1 MQTKLSVY
9 CERVIEAGWLASL
22 IIVPLFFDVYTERVF
37 EEDKTPLLRSIV
49 LLMIAAWIIRWLE
62 ERRNSAPATEDR
74 QSVWQRIYQ
83 TPILLPALI
92 LAGVYILSTALS
104 IVPRVS
110 FWGAYIRRQ
119 GLYSNL
125 SYIVVFLLL
134 LDTLRTR
141 DQLNRLIT
149 VILLTSLPASLYG
162 VVQHYG
168 LDPLPWGGDVITR
181 VSSVAGNP
189 IFIAAYLIMVVPLTL
204 VRVLELFHRLITDE
218 SDDTMIGPALLAGA
232 YLFLLLIQLI
242 TIMFSQSRGPWL
254 GLGAGLLFF
263 VLIYALRQRVRWLTL
278 SAIALTIA
286 GSLFLVTFNLPN
298 TPLEPLREMPYIG
311 RLGQVFQ
318 TESGT
323 GKVRVLIWEGAV
335 DLITANPMR
344 LVTGYGLEAMYVAYN
359 PYYPPDLAH
368 VEARN
373 ASPDRSHNETFDSLV
388 TTGLL
393 GFAAYMLLFGS
404 LIYYALRWLGMVQT
418 TRHRNAFIGTW
429 IGGGLVGA
437 VLPWFLDHSFR
448 FLGVGLPA
456 GIATGIILYLITY
469 ALLHLDYEPPPASR
483 YNLLLM
489 GLLAGVIAHFIE
501 IHFGIAIAATRT
513 HFWTYA
519 ALIVLT
525 GVPLI
530 RDKTEPVRTAA
541 VPPPRP
547 SQKRAK
553 RRRRKKGQQAKD
565 FSRAAR
571 SQANWY
577 KTTLPL
583 SLLMGLL
590 LIVIVFDFVSPQ
602 FQISAKNYIMLWMFI
617 GVWAISGL
625 IIISERAEGEE
636 NNAWWQR
643 SVLYAGVTL
652 SILLVY
658 VLIHLAWIRQP
669 ATGTLTL
676 QRVVAMTGH
685 LANVV
690 TLLYFF
696 VFVLILLVAGAMLTN
711 RHLPVA
717 LVRQQMSLA
726 YPFVAV
732 IVLLPLI
739 VTLNLNIS
747 RADIYNKQG
756 SAYERNNAW
765 DGAIVLYQKAL
776 EQQPHQDRYFLNLGR
791 AYLEKSRQA
800 KDDAERES
808 LLQESLN
815 VLLRAQRTSP
825 LNTDHTRNLASLH
838 RAWSEMSKDPQVR
851 EEKWQKADQYYAK
864 AHELS
869 PHNAQILNEWAS
881 LYMGHKDYDK
891 ALEKLQYSLELDQE
905 YVDTYL
911 LLGNVYLAQN
921 KFPDAESALRMATK
935 IAPKSMQ
942 AWSAL
947 GYVYSRENKVQEA
960 ISANETALTINP
972 RDFISHRNLALLYK
986 NTGDVARALQ
996 EAQAALSV
1004 APDKEKQAIQGF
1016 ISQLQAQIS
1025 TSQGGGS

>member
-49 LLMIAAWIIRWLE
+49 LLMIAAWIIRRLE
-62 ERRNSAPATEDR
+62 ENRNSAPAQEGR
-74 QSVWQRIYQ
+74 PSLWQRIKE
-83 TPILLPALI
+83 TPILLPTLI
-92 LAGVYILSTALS
+92 LASVYVLSTALS

-110 FWGAYIRRQ
+110 LWGAYIRRQ

-125 SYIVVFLLL
+125 SYIVIFLLL

-149 VILLTSLPASLYG
+149 IIILTSLPASLYG

-204 VRVLELFHRLITDE
+204 VRVLELFRRLITDE
-218 SDDTMIGPALLAGA
+218 SDDAMIGPALLAGA

-298 TPLEPLREMPYIG
+298 TPLEPLRETPYIG
-311 RLGQVFQ
+311 RLGQIFQ
-318 TESGT
+318 TETGT

-335 DLITANPMR
+335 QLITANPLRM
-344 LVTGYGLEAMYVAYN
+344 VTGYGLEAMYVAYN

-393 GFAAYMLLFGS
+393 GFAAYMFLFGS

-418 TRHRNAFIGTW
+418 EKHRNAFIGAW
-429 IGGGLVGA
+429 VGGGLIGA
-437 VLPWFLDHSFR
+437 ILPWFLDHSFR

-469 ALLHLDYEPPPASR
+469 ALLHLDYQPPPASR
-483 YNLLLM
+483 YNLLLL

-513 HFWTYA
+513 YFWTYA
-519 ALIVLT
+519 ALIVLI

-530 RDKTEPVRTAA
+530 REAEPVRTAPA
-541 VPPPRP
+541 APPRP
-547 SQKRAK
+547 AQKRAK
-553 RRRRKKGQQAKD
+553 RRRRRKDKQAPRS
-565 FSRAAR
+565 SRVAR
-571 SQANWY
+571 AQTNWH

-583 SLLMGLL
+583 SLLMGLI

-602 FQISAKNYIMLWMFI
+602 FHISAKNYIMLWMFI
-617 GVWAISGL
+617 GVWAVAGL
-625 IIISERAEGEE
+625 IVISERGEGEE
-636 NNAWWQR
+636 SNAWWQR
-643 SVLYAGVTL
+643 SMLYAGVTL
-652 SILLVY
+652 SILLIY
-658 VLIHLAWIRQP
+658 LLIHLAWIRQP
-669 ATGTLTL
+669 VAGTLTL

-690 TLLYFF
+690 SLLYLF
-696 VFVLILLVAGAMLTN
+696 VFMLILLIAGAMLTN
-711 RHLPVA
+711 RYLPA
-717 LVRQQMSLA
+717 AFVRQQMSFA
-726 YPFVAV
+726 YPV
-732 IVLLPLI
+732 IALVVLLPLI

-747 RADIYNKQG
+747 RADIFSKQG

-765 DGAIVLYQKAL
+765 DGAIVLFQKAL
-776 EQQPHQDRYFLNLGR
+776 DLQPHQDRYFLNLGR
-791 AYLEKSRQA
+791 AYLEKSRAA
-800 KDDAERES
+800 KDETERQS
-808 LLQESLN
+808 LLQKSLD

-825 LNTDHTRNLASLH
+825 LNTDHTRNLASLY

-864 AHELS
+864 AHKLS

-881 LYMGHKDYDK
+881 LYIGHKDYDQ
-891 ALEKLQYSLELDQE
+891 ALEKLQQSLDLDQE

-921 KFPDAESALRMATK
+921 KFPDAETALRTATK
-935 IAPKSMQ
+935 IAPKSLQ
-942 AWSAL
+942 VWSAL

-960 ISANETALTINP
+960 IAANETALTINP
-972 RDFISHRNLALLYK
+972 RDFISHRNLALLYQG
-986 NTGDVARALQ
+986 TGDISRALQ

-1016 ISQLQAQIS
+1016 IAQLQAQIAS
-1025 TSQGGGS
+1025 PQGGGS